1 MRTTSNP
8 RMVLGGMGWPLL
20 RRAGIG
26 VRGVVQKIIDFS
38 SFFLIFGSLLLG
50 SISELLNNA
59 NMFSNLMIF
68 VTFHGTLRRGI
79 RKIKEKACS
88 ANLQI
93 PEVVEDY
100 GGAELGVV
108 GRPAAAAGEWKIW
121 RFRRNQ
127 AWNLG
132 SSELIVGLASPHR
145 KNSVLFFLF

>member
-79 RKIKEKACS
+79 RKIKEKTCS

-93 PEVVEDY
+93 PEVVEGY
-100 GGAELGVV
+100 GGAELGTSGRLVV
-108 GRPAAAAGEWKIW
+108 PEPLVELR
-121 RFRRNQ
+121 
-127 AWNLG
+127 
-132 SSELIVGLASPHR
+132 SSGTSR
-145 KNSVLFFLF
+145 GT